1 MPVAFYCELMT
12 ETDAL
17 PAFVT
22 SLSEHGLYLDSL
34 AMLGGR
40 STDRI
45 QLQLTLPGE
54 PEALWVMG
62 EVIHDE
68 PGRLFNETA
77 IRFVSMAKSHWRVLR
92 RWVRVRELALTT
104 QPSRMSHGHAA

>member
-1 MPVAFYCELMT
+1 MT
-12 ETDAL
+12 EMDAL

-22 SLSEHGLYLDSL
+22 SISEHGLYLDSL

-40 STDRI
+40 SSDRV
-45 QLQLTLPGE
+45 QLQITLPGE
-54 PEALWVMG
+54 PETLWVMG

-77 IRFVSMAKSHWRVLR
+77 VRFVSMAKSHWRILR

-104 QPSRMSHGHAA
+104 QPSRMNQEHAA